1 MKYAMVE
8 SQATVYFRYLVALEE
23 NEDLHDAHSFVDQ
36 NELDDLLQCWDDEII
51 NSVKYVDDADI
62 EKAVKGSYMENW
74 GVRQIKE
81 VFCVSSKQNDTS
93 EK

>member
-23 NEDLHDAHSFVDQ
+23 NESLTDAKSFVDQ

-62 EKAVKGSYMENW
+62 ENAVKGSYMENW

>member
-23 NEDLHDAHSFVDQ
+23 GEDLNDAKSFVEQ
-36 NELDDLLQCWDDEII
+36 NELDDLLQCWDDEVV
-51 NSVKYVDDADI
+51 NSVRYVDDADI
-62 EKAVKGSYMENW
+62 EKAIKGSYMENW

-81 VFCVSSKQNDTS
+81 VFCVGSKI
-93 EK
+93 E

>member
-23 NEDLHDAHSFVDQ
+23 DEDLHDASAFIVEEQ
-36 NELDDLLQCWDDEII
+36 PDDLLQCWDDEII
-51 NSVKYVDDADI
+51 NTVKYVDDTDI

-81 VFCVSSKQNDTS
+81 VFCVSSKQDDTS

>member
-23 NEDLHDAHSFVDQ
+23 NETLDDAVSYVEQ
-36 NELDDLLQCWDDEII
+36 NELDDLLQCWDDEVV
-51 NSVKYVDDADI
+51 NNVEYATDADI
-62 EKAVKGSYMENW
+62 ENAVKGSYMEDW

-81 VFCVSSKQNDTS
+81 VYCVRAKQG
-93 EK
+93 